1 MLSKIKS
8 SQRSQFKYKPISDK
22 PDKISNQAGGNSN
35 TINQSA
41 MYNYYS
47 VAVYEVYSSREV
59 TNVNKRLTDMTFSQI
74 LLDVSGLPDLKNIQQ
89 DLILIRV
96 H

>member
-1 MLSKIKS
+1 
-8 SQRSQFKYKPISDK
+8 
-22 PDKISNQAGGNSN
+22 
-35 TINQSA
+35 
-41 MYNYYS
+41 
-47 VAVYEVYSSREV
+47 
-59 TNVNKRLTDMTFSQI
+59 MTFSQI